1 MNATQEQIEKLRTLQ
16 ESYDELANKYEE
28 IKHFAKQGDNPE
40 ATNSAIISLIGYTIE
55 EIDRV

>member
-16 ESYDELANKYEE
+16 ESYDELADKVAELEGVAQEE
-28 IKHFAKQGDNPE
+28 SVNE
-40 ATNSAIISLIGYTIE
+40 VLSLIGYTIE